1 MVQCKPLYH
10 ALKINKSMITVAGF
24 AVSSGTPHSETL
36 AVCPTHSEQEKE
48 PQSNKTD
55 PHNDNQTKI

>member
-1 MVQCKPLYH
+1 
-10 ALKINKSMITVAGF
+10 MITVAGF